1 MIFEMSRAVL
11 IQAHQMYSTNIGVAL
26 EEGEG
31 EKVQFYTEMVE
42 DLNLAIRALEVMGVA
57 IEQDEQAQEDILA
70 PVEENPDL

>member
-31 EKVQFYTEMVE
+31 E